1 MLGYDEALEVL
12 TRHDVFSS
20 AFGTG
25 PISELDSYY
34 RPGHYNPAQPTYN
47 SLNLCDPPAHT
58 VLRKHLEEW
67 IAAHPLKL
75 DKKLFGPL
83 AEGGDI
89 TESIL
94 RGLPRQT
101 LRAMLEVDEEL
112 AAYLQD
118 IGLRL
123 AYAEDF
129 ALVQE
134 AARQRW
140 HSAEEE
146 LEEAFQRVQCRLGSY
161 LARGERHHLWR
172 LLVLAS
178 LESTT
183 TALAHMMLQ
192 LCRTEGWQQA
202 QQRRAHFVE
211 ELLRNNPPLHR
222 FGRLTLKAH
231 RLGETQIEAGQRVVV
246 FFAAANCRAR
256 EGQNHLS
263 FGAGPHRCPGSG
275 MARRILK
282 ALLDACLELPQAPR
296 LQEPPEFF
304 WSSFQLT
311 PRSFKLARPA
321 G

>member
-1 MLGYDEALEVL
+1 VLGYDEALEVL
-12 TRHDVFSS
+12 TRHDIFSS

-25 PISELDSYY
+25 PLSEMDTDYQ
-34 RPGHYNPAQPTYN
+34 PGRYDPAHPPYH
-47 SLNLCDPPAHT
+47 SLNLCDPPAHSA
-58 VLRKHLEEW
+58 LRQHLDEW

-75 DKKLFGPL
+75 HAKLFEPL
-83 AEGGDI
+83 AQGGDI

-101 LRAMLEVDEEL
+101 LKAMLEVDEEL

-129 ALVQE
+129 ALFQDE
-134 AARQRW
+134 ARRRW
-140 HSAEEE
+140 QSAEEE
-146 LEEAFQRVQCRLGSY
+146 LDEALHRVKCALGAHLP
-161 LARGERHHLWR
+161 LAEKHHLWR

-192 LCRTEGWQQA
+192 LCNPEAWEQA

-211 ELLRNNPPLHR
+211 ELLRVNPPLHR
-222 FGRLTLKAH
+222 FGRLALQSH
-231 RLGETQIEAGQRVVV
+231 RLGQTQIEVGQRVVV
-246 FFAAANCRAR
+246 FFSAANCRAKA
-256 EGQNHLS
+256 GQNHLS
-263 FGAGPHRCPGSG
+263 FGAGAHRCPGSG

-282 ALLDACLELPQAPR
+282 ALLDACLALPQAPR
-296 LQEPPEFF
+296 LAEQPEFF

-311 PRSFKLARPA
+311 PRSFKLFRNI
-321 G
+321 

>member
-1 MLGYDEALEVL
+1 M
-12 TRHDVFSS
+12 
-20 AFGTG
+20 
-25 PISELDSYY
+25 DSYY
-34 RPGHYNPAQPTYN
+34 RPGQYDPTHPPYH
-47 SLNLCDPPAHT
+47 SLNLCDPPAHSA
-58 VLRKHLEEW
+58 LRQHLDEW
-67 IAAHPLKL
+67 IAVHPLRL
-75 DKKLFGPL
+75 DPGLFAGL

-129 ALVQE
+129 ALVQD

-140 HSAEEE
+140 QSAEEE
-146 LEEAFQRVQCRLGSY
+146 LGEALGRVKCALGSH
-161 LARGERHHLWR
+161 LPQEEQHHLWR

-192 LCRTEGWQQA
+192 LCRPEGWQQA

-222 FGRLTLKAH
+222 FGRLALQAH
-231 RLGETQIEAGQRVVV
+231 RLGDTRIEAGQRVVV
-246 FFAAANCRAR
+246 FFAAANCRAKH
-256 EGQNHLS
+256 GQNHLS
-263 FGAGPHRCPGSG
+263 FGAGAHRCPGSG

-311 PRSFKLARPA
+311 PRSFLIAPS
-321 G
+321 